1 MYSRSLLS
9 GRAAAGTRSAFA
21 RSAFLSRTPAGQAF
35 LSSQPAAAFGAARKT
50 LTHRPAPPSTRASVS
65 QPFQSTLGR
74 SLSSTSRARFQSSDL
89 RPWVDAPTAI
99 APVNQLLTLSANLH
113 LLRAPD
119 SAQAA
124 SSSAPKPAK
133 QETPVEKAIRE
144 AKDEQIAA
152 ASVLAAAA
160 AGAAPDA
167 NVVSAPPAV
176 APKKSIGLRIK
187 EEALHYWHGTKLLG
201 TEISISSRLLVKL
214 LKGGGLSRREHRQL
228 KRTTSDLL
236 RLVPFV
242 IILLIPF
249 MELALPILL
258 KLFPN
263 MLPSTFESKFQEE
276 EKKKKLLKMRLEM
289 ARFLQETVEDVSVSG
304 TSAAAAAKEFTEFF
318 NKCRS
323 SGQPVASEEIM
334 RIAKKFP
341 DELTLNSLSRPQLVS
356 MAKYMNIQA
365 FGTDTFL
372 RHQIQRRLSYLEQD
386 DKVILAEGGPD
397 KLSLPELQQV
407 CISRGIRTSGVSPA
421 RMRAELEQWVD
432 LHVTHNVSSAL
443 LILSRAFQMDTR
455 IPSDKSEAL
464 KGNAE
469 ALQATLS
476 SLPHQVVNEAQLSI
490 SEAEGSATYKQRLSV
505 LQEQEE
511 LIQDELEQEA
521 AIAAAKKAKE
531 EEDAALKAAKD
542 EHEASA
548 AKAVAES
555 AIPLDAQT
563 DSSQT
568 PAEAAVP
575 VTDED
580 SLQIT
585 DEELQRLSDALKTLT
600 QLSALEDVKEKLSE
614 LKDGRKEFKEDIE
627 ELKQVTQKD
636 PVHVSDRIGVRIDK
650 MVDKI
655 EAELAKID
663 EEIGSSLN
671 LVRPDEQGK
680 ITIAD
685 LEEALKTIRD
695 HPDDERIKRIVMK
708 LDADG
713 DGVVAMD
720 EILALANEAE
730 KEGHGEIIQ
739 DIKRVAAEGKKLAE
753 EAFEQIREIQETVHV
768 EEAAAKA
775 KKGDKS
781 N

>member
-1 MYSRSLLS
+1 MYSRNLLQ
-9 GRAAAGTRSAFA
+9 GKGLQAAAAVRSIAGTPVKNTVPGVYSACSSRSYVAVLPATF
-21 RSAFLSRTPAGQAF
+21 SRPITTTSP
-35 LSSQPAAAFGAARKT
+35 P
-50 LTHRPAPPSTRASVS
+50 HRILQHKHFS
-65 QPFQSTLGR
+65 
-74 SLSSTSRARFQSSDL
+74 SSTSHLFRSGGSHWSESTSAVPQTRQPLALPTTL
-89 RPWVDAPTAI
+89 R
-99 APVNQLLTLSANLH
+99 
-113 LLRAPD
+113 LLREQE
-119 SAQAA
+119 AQTIPITN
-124 SSSAPKPAK
+124 SNKPPK

-144 AKDEQIAA
+144 AKDEQFAA

-160 AGAAPDA
+160 AGATVDPSS
-167 NVVSAPPAV
+167 VLPVQQPP
-176 APKKSIGLRIK
+176 PKKSIGLRIK
-187 EEALHYWHGTKLLG
+187 EELQHYWHGTKLLG
-201 TEISISSRLLVKL
+201 AEISISSRLLVKL
-214 LKGGGLSRREHRQL
+214 LKGSRLSRREHRQL
-228 KRTTSDLL
+228 RRTTSDLL

-263 MLPSTFESKFQEE
+263 MLPSTFESKYQEE

-323 SGQPVASEEIM
+323 SGQPVASEEIL

-372 RHQIQRRLSYLEQD
+372 RHQIQRRLAYLEQD
-386 DKVILAEGGPD
+386 DKVIQAEGGAE

-407 CISRGIRTSGVSPA
+407 CISRGIRTTGVSPA

-432 LHVTHNVSSAL
+432 LHVNHNISSSL
-443 LILSRAFQMDTR
+443 LILSRAFQMDDR
-455 IPSDKSEAL
+455 IPSDKVEAL

-476 SLPHQVVNEAQLSI
+476 SLPHQVVNEAQLKI

-531 EEDAALKAAKD
+531 EEEAALKQAKEDADAAKQAAEPLQILETKGDTKGISKELDTPTVD
-542 EHEASA
+542 EE
-548 AKAVAES
+548 
-555 AIPLDAQT
+555 
-563 DSSQT
+563 
-568 PAEAAVP
+568 
-575 VTDED
+575 

-600 QLSALEDVKEKLSE
+600 KLSALEDVKEKLSE

-636 PVHVSDRIGVRIDK
+636 PVHVSDRIGNRIDK

-663 EEIGSSLN
+663 AEIGSSLN

-685 LEEALKTIRD
+685 LEEALKVIRD
-695 HPDDERIKRIVMK
+695 HPDDERIKRIVVK

-720 EILALANEAE
+720 EILALAEEAE
-730 KEGHGEIIQ
+730 QEGHGEIIGEL
-739 DIKRVAAEGKKLAE
+739 KRVAAEGKKLTEQAV
-753 EAFEQIREIQETVHV
+753 EQIREIQINVADEQAAK
-768 EEAAAKA
+768 EAAKDAA
-775 KKGDKS
+775 KKTTDH